1 MMNAA
6 PAPHRHLKVPRR
18 DFFRI
23 GSAGLLGLSL
33 PNLLRQRASSASE
46 ATTPRAKNVI
56 MIFLTG
62 GPATIDMWDMK
73 PTAPATIRG
82 EFQPV
87 ETSVMGIQ
95 ICELMPKLARQ
106 IHRVTLVRSVT
117 HSIPEH
123 TQGAAYVMT
132 GNQPSPAFEYPS
144 LGSLSASLLSSNHGV
159 PTFMSVG
166 SPPSLGAGELGT
178 ALNPF
183 EFSMAEQQPSMA
195 ATSGVGLP
203 AGFSSL
209 DLERRQRVLERIDRP
224 MRAFD
229 TSPLPR
235 QLSRFQGEA
244 LDVLRSDRINK
255 ALQLENESDD
265 QRQKYG
271 AGFLGRSTLAARRLI
286 EAGARFVTIGFGDWD
301 THLNNFTRLR
311 TSLLP
316 QLDQALASLIN
327 DLQERGLLEDTIVY
341 CTGEFGRTPD
351 VNSSAGRDHWSRTM
365 TALLAGGG
373 FRQGFVYG
381 ATDANGNDPVN
392 DACTPDDLGASIFHQ
407 LGFSPTHTVLTQS
420 GRPVPLFRNGN
431 VLQGLIA

>member
-1 MMNAA
+1 MNAQ
-6 PAPHRHLKVPRR
+6 PSPRRRPQLHRR
-18 DFFRI
+18 DFLHV

-33 PNLLRQRASSASE
+33 ANGLRQEACADSE
-46 ATTPRAKNVI
+46 AVSPKVKNVI

-73 PTAPATIRG
+73 PAASESVRG
-82 EFQPV
+82 EFQPRT
-87 ETSVMGIQ
+87 TSVPGIQ
-95 ICELMPKLARQ
+95 ICEHLPNLASQ
-106 IHRVTLVRSVT
+106 MHRVSLVRSVT

-132 GNQPSPAFEYPS
+132 GNRPSPAFEYPS
-144 LGSLSASLLSSNHGV
+144 LGSLSASLLKSNQGV
-159 PTFMSVG
+159 PAYMSVG

-178 ALNPF
+178 SLNPF
-183 EFSMAEQQPSMA
+183 EFSMSDPQAGTA
-195 ATSGVGLP
+195 ATSGIGLP
-203 AGFSSL
+203 AGFSVA

-229 TSPLPR
+229 ASPLPR
-235 QLSRFQGEA
+235 QLGRFQGEA

-255 ALQLENESDD
+255 ALQLEDESDE
-265 QRQKYG
+265 QRKKYG
-271 AGFLGRSTLAARRLI
+271 GGFFGRSTLAARRLI

-316 QLDQALASLIN
+316 QLDLALGSLID
-327 DLQERGLLEDTIVY
+327 DLHDRGLLDETIVY

-351 VNSSAGRDHWSRTM
+351 VNAAAGRDHWSRTM

-381 ATDANGNDPVN
+381 ATDPSGSDPVESP
-392 DACTPDDLGASIFHQ
+392 CSPDDLGASIFHQ
-407 LGFSPTHTVLTQS
+407 LGFLPTQTVLTQS
-420 GRPVPLFRNGN
+420 GRPVPLFRNGQA
-431 VLQGLIA
+431 LHELIG